1 MPIPLKRHTALQ
13 QLSREHHQGLLLC
26 FKLREGFKKDVAPQ
40 RMQTYCR
47 WFYDTHLQQH
57 FKVEEQHVFPLLGA
71 ENELVIKAVAQHEQ
85 LHQLF
90 TKDTAHLAN
99 LKLIEAELQNHIRFE
114 ERELF
119 EMIQQAATEAELQKI
134 SKKLDEQPFQ
144 ENTEDQFWL

>member
-1 MPIPLKRHTALQ
+1 MPKPLKRYTALQ
-13 QLSREHHQGLLLC
+13 PLSREHHQGLLLC

-47 WFYDTHLQQH
+47 WFYDTYLQQH
-57 FKVEEQHVFPLLGA
+57 FKVEEEHVFSVLGA
-71 ENELVIKAVAQHEQ
+71 ENELVKKAVAQHEQ

-99 LKLIEAELQNHIRFE
+99 LELIETELQNHIRFE

-119 EMIQQAATEAELQKI
+119 ELIQQEATEAELQKI
-134 SKKLDEQPFQ
+134 SERLDEQPFR
-144 ENTEDQFWL
+144 ENTDDQFWL